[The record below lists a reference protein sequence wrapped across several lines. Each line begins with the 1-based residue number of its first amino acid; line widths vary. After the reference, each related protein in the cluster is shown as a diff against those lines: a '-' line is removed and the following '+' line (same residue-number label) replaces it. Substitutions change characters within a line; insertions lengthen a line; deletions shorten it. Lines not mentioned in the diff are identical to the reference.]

1 MLTNTGKNILAKYLI
16 GQAPAY
22 ASFIAFGSGATPLGT
37 SDAFGDYSTKES
49 LDFEMFRAPIISR
62 GYVADVEQATITN
75 VTANG
80 NAIAYTANN
89 TFQIGDTVTITG
101 TNVLAFN
108 ITDAVIASVSST
120 GFTVNSTATG
130 TYSSGGLATRTVSS
144 IVFTAQLPTEERY
157 EITELGI
164 FSAGANPTAGPTDSK
179 VLYSFSNTENWEYH
193 LNTGSATVIP
203 FYPDSLDKIN
213 GVIPDGLVAGD
224 INVSD
229 KVFEANADN
238 PVLNIPAKVGRSE
251 RTRFLNNTLFMRG
264 DASAVTGTGSSLSI
278 NPSNSTHIHLA
289 GTSVDLDR
297 NSGQDEIS
305 LAFALVN
312 KDGGAGAQN
321 NPSDVKIILEFSNEE
336 GAESP
341 QSARMKLHLTST
353 GDNFNS
359 NRYFVKRQKLEDLEK
374 TGGFVWSSVRIVK
387 IYVSILEGSSYS
399 DDFYVALDAIRLE
412 NLTADN
418 PLYGLTAYTVV
429 KNEAGIPIIKDANSN
444 NLMEFRFAMEVK

>member
-1 MLTNTGKNILAKYLI
+1 
-16 GQAPAY
+16 
-22 ASFIAFGSGATPLGT
+22 
-37 SDAFGDYSTKES
+37 
-49 LDFEMFRAPIISR
+49 
-62 GYVADVEQATITN
+62 
-75 VTANG
+75 
-80 NAIAYTANN
+80 
-89 TFQIGDTVTITG
+89 
-101 TNVLAFN
+101 
-108 ITDAVIASVSST
+108 
-120 GFTVNSTATG
+120 
-130 TYSSGGLATRTVSS
+130 
-144 IVFTAQLPTEERY
+144 
-157 EITELGI
+157 
-164 FSAGANPTAGPTDSK
+164 
-179 VLYSFSNTENWEYH
+179 
-193 LNTGSATVIP
+193 
-203 FYPDSLDKIN
+203 
-213 GVIPDGLVAGD
+213 
-224 INVSD
+224 
-229 KVFEANADN
+229 VFEANADN

-264 DASAVTGTGSSLSI
+264 DTSAVTGTGSSLSI
-278 NPSNSTHIHLA
+278 NSSDSTHIHLA

-341 QSARMKLHLTST
+341 QYARMKLHLTST

-374 TGGFVWSSVRIVK
+374 TGGFVWSSVRVVK
-387 IYVSILEGSSYS
+387 VYASILDGSSYS